1 MLLNGA
7 VRLYSGFDLR
17 VVDVPEVALGI
28 HELDAYLALAALLR
42 AHVDDAAFALF
53 LGEAIHHQDG
63 LAALEIGVHGQSGA
77 MRVDIEGVG
86 LVAKGQIV
94 VGAPVNNH
102 GNMQRKS
109 TASADVAA

>member
-1 MLLNGA
+1 VLLNGA

-63 LAALEIGVHGQSGA
+63 LAALEIGVHGQTSA
-77 MRVDIEGVG
+77 MSVHV
-86 LVAKGQIV
+86 
-94 VGAPVNNH
+94 
-102 GNMQRKS
+102 
-109 TASADVAA
+109 